1 MERLLKGAHITIT
14 ARSEDDV
21 EVDVIMEKLA
31 RATASAYK
39 FNEPRG
45 ENEGHTGPIGTTYR
59 RYMCIY
65 FVRFLHF
72 LNVFNCKHQI
82 QRCSR

>member
-1 MERLLKGAHITIT
+1 MIT

-39 FNEPRG
+39 FNEPRS
-45 ENEGHTGPIGTTYR
+45 ENEGHTGPVGTTYR
-59 RYMCIY
+59 R
-65 FVRFLHF
+65 FVIFLYLVIVIILKCF
-72 LNVFNCKHQI
+72 ITVYNAILT
-82 QRCSR
+82 

>member
-1 MERLLKGAHITIT
+1 MLKGAHITIT

-39 FNEPRG
+39 FNEPRS
-45 ENEGHTGPIGTTYR
+45 ENEGHTGPVGTTYR
-59 RYMCIY
+59 RFLIFLFRDCHILKCIIIVY
-65 FVRFLHF
+65 DAILT
-72 LNVFNCKHQI
+72 
-82 QRCSR
+82 

>member
-21 EVDVIMEKLA
+21 EVDAIMEKLA

-45 ENEGHTGPIGTTYR
+45 DNEGHTGPVGTTYR
-59 RYMCIY
+59 RYVFLLY
-65 FVRFLHF
+65 FYRTI
-72 LNVFNCKHQI
+72 FN
-82 QRCSR
+82 